1 MRTVELKPTKSYQ
14 NLHISTSNLVALY
27 TTQCY
32 YINKEVD
39 FMLSE
44 TITIKVSA
52 EQKKILQELA
62 DKEKRSLSN
71 YIKVKLGLI

>member
-1 MRTVELKPTKSYQ
+1 
-14 NLHISTSNLVALY
+14 
-27 TTQCY
+27 
-32 YINKEVD
+32 
-39 FMLSE
+39 MLSE

-52 EQKKILQELA
+52 EQKKLIQELA

>member
-1 MRTVELKPTKSYQ
+1 
-14 NLHISTSNLVALY
+14 
-27 TTQCY
+27 
-32 YINKEVD
+32 
-39 FMLSE
+39 MLSE

-52 EQKKILQELA
+52 EQKKMLQELA

>member
-1 MRTVELKPTKSYQ
+1 
-14 NLHISTSNLVALY
+14 
-27 TTQCY
+27 
-32 YINKEVD
+32 
-39 FMLSE
+39 MLSE

-52 EQKKILQELA
+52 EQKKMLQDMA